1 MRLLVLVVVY
11 LAKILGGLS
20 RLFKLGRGTSISG
33 WIVEKQLPFLLKYF
47 VGRYNQV
54 IYISGT
60 NGKTTTRSLV
70 VQALRNSG
78 HTVVTN
84 SGGANIYRGIAAS
97 LLNDLTL
104 LGSTKSTLAVL
115 EVEEATLPVLANYLP
130 ATVLVLTNLARDQLD
145 VYGELDITQAYFT
158 SSLSK
163 MPDAIL
169 ILNADDPKL
178 LEMKVV
184 ASIGVYL
191 KDSTIQYETSTTSLA
206 TIQTPLVISE
216 NNLGLAVE
224 YNNERYDF
232 VPQLTG
238 QYNSINYAL
247 AAAALTRCGLSFA
260 QITKSF
266 NSSLPVF
273 GRSEVITTD
282 KAHHTLLLVKNP
294 LGLGSVFTSY
304 SNKPVTRVI
313 IGINDNIADGR
324 DVSWLWD
331 VDFESFFKDR
341 VVEEIVVTGTR
352 AADIGLRIYQTLR
365 FVKQDTK
372 VVITYTIPDI
382 ADVLLTTTEDY
393 LVLGTYTAMMQLRSI
408 LEKPL
413 SLPAIDSSNF

>member
-54 IYISGT
+54 VYISGT

-97 LLNDLTL
+97 LLNDLTW
-104 LGSTKSTLAVL
+104 LGSTKSSLAVL

-130 ATVLVLTNLARDQLD
+130 ATILVLTNLARDQLD
-145 VYGELDITQAYFT
+145 VYGELDITQTYFM

-163 MPDAIL
+163 MPDAVL

-178 LEMKVV
+178 LEMKVA

-191 KDSTIQYETSTTSLA
+191 KDSTIQYEPSSSNLA

-216 NNLGLAVE
+216 NNLTLAVE
-224 YNNERYDF
+224 YNSKRYDF
-232 VPQLTG
+232 IPQLTG
-238 QYNSINYAL
+238 QYNGINYGL
-247 AAAALTRCGLSFA
+247 AAAVLVSCEVKLDEIAKSFA
-260 QITKSF
+260 TST
-266 NSSLPVF
+266 PVF
-273 GRSEVITTD
+273 GRSEVLKTPT
-282 KAHHTLLLVKNP
+282 ANHTLLLVKNP
-294 LGLGSVFTSY
+294 LGLGSVLTSY
-304 SNKPVTRVI
+304 KNTDTKRII

-331 VDFESFFKDR
+331 VDFESFLQDR
-341 VVEEIVVTGTR
+341 ELEEIIVTGTR
-352 AADIGLRIYQTLR
+352 SKDMFVRLTQALRQVNSTLR
-365 FVKQDTK
+365 VSML
-372 VVITYTIPDI
+372 TIPEV
-382 ADVLLTTTEDY
+382 AGMVLSTKQNY
-393 LVLGTYTAMMQLRSI
+393 NIFGTYTVIMQLRSL

-413 SLPAIDSSNF
+413 ELLPIDSDQF